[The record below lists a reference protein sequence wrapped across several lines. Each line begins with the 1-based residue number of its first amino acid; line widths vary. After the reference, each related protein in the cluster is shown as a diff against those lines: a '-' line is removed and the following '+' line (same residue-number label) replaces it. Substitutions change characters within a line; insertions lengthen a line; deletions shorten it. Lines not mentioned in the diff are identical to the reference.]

1 MKKKVIKGSKK
12 GTKKGT
18 KEKKLFMIVKRK
30 GHKEVYDEKK
40 VYGSCY
46 FACRNAH
53 LNEKESESISEN
65 VSKSIT
71 KWISKQKIVSSDD
84 IFRALIEEL
93 KKYNEDA
100 SFLYE
105 THRDI
110 S

>member
-1 MKKKVIKGSKK
+1 MKKKKTAKK
-12 GTKKGT
+12 MKK
-18 KEKKLFMIVKRK
+18 KELHIVKRK
-30 GHKEVYDEKK
+30 GHKEPYDERK

-53 LNEKESESISEN
+53 LSEQESERIAN
-65 VSKSIT
+65 KVAAAIT
-71 KWISKQKIVSSDD
+71 KWVMKRRMVTSDE
-84 IFRALIEEL
+84 IFKNLVFAL

-100 SFLYE
+100 AFLYE